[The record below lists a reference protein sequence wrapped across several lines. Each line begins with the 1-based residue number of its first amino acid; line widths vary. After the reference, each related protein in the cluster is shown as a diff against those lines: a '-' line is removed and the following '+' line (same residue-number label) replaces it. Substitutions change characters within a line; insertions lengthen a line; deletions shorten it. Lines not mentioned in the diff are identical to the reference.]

1 MGAVRSSRPA
11 LLLPRN
17 GSLRAHHRSAAT
29 ARVDLQGRIHPRP
42 AAAGRG
48 PYHYRRGRRS
58 ARAAPARSIT
68 PHHPHLLARATTPQ
82 RPLAPAQRHPP
93 QTRRDRRDRG
103 SRASSPPTAGRSP
116 PGLPIQTTFRR
127 HPCRRATPSHSQPP
141 TPEAGTRPPLAADSP
156 THANPPDAPV
166 AAGEAARASPAREA
180 HAAGR
185 HLRTRR
191 RGRGLHPARNP
202 FFRRPPC
209 RTGAPGRRVGR
220 LLPNHSASPLVVVP
234 SARGGRRR
242 YSRTCCRTLSRRASP
257 SPVDLWSI
265 TVMHECADCDHARR
279 VRVPR
284 SPASEPP

>member
-1 MGAVRSSRPA
+1 MVPSEHTTGQQRR
-11 LLLPRN
+11 L
-17 GSLRAHHRSAAT
+17 GSIT
-29 ARVDLQGRIHPRP
+29 K
-42 AAAGRG
+42 
-48 PYHYRRGRRS
+48 
-58 ARAAPARSIT
+58 ARST
-68 PHHPHLLARATTPQ
+68 HARRLRVEAPTTTGVVGEAPGRHQRGQSPQ
-82 RPLAPAQRHPP
+82 IIHISWRAQRRLNARWR
-93 QTRRDRRDRG
+93 QRKDTRRKPGGIVAIAR

-141 TPEAGTRPPLAADSP
+141 TPEAGTGPPLAADSP
-156 THANPPDAPV
+156 THANPPDAAV

-220 LLPNHSASPLVVVP
+220 LLPNHSASPLVFVP
-234 SARGGRRR
+234 SARGGRPR

-265 TVMHECADCDHARR
+265 TVMHECADCDHAGR